1 MDTFERL
8 KKSFVLTAGG
18 QLVPGASYYKVGAI
32 ACVLPTEAFA
42 LDFLKANDEDLRTL
56 GIGEPEFIPVGD
68 PWALMRRAAG
78 EGLAGLQCVDPEQ
91 PDTFMFMVRVEEA
104 GADLPTVLASPEM
117 GGIIECLT
125 RTGTKRLSHAE
136 LLHWDRYD
144 ILDRC
149 NARWGDQCPF
159 RYWDQGDPLY
169 ELATESLVVLL
180 ASVPLMGDWNSPD
193 GAFAFF
199 TSAEEA
205 LHYRDHRLGD
215 GRNRMIAN
223 GELGDHD
230 SVDLMASLEPMR
242 VDDVASRLQELK
254 AIQGMAAWCINP
266 SGHREDSGF
275 GRLWEPRN
283 DSVHQLR
290 TVAGNWLVRPGNHFE
305 RTDDPL
311 AWSGRDTLFWSGGQ
325 SIQLLPLD
333 VSFGVDP
340 IRLRESSTAM
350 SEVETEEW
358 VSHFLARSSVAET
371 LEREVGQPPLDGFF
385 ISCWD
390 SVTGDRYDP
399 PPKFSGFLEAL
410 QFMAAYEREH
420 DEQFR
425 LDGAAACSAIGFV
438 GSGDEGHEAL
448 RGERFRQGLLTL
460 GKRHLLHRYHPS
472 YAGNLVA
479 LANTTLRTLHVDF
492 AGYAKDLLWASDSET
507 ADGLLGVLSIEA
519 ETWLKWKIGADAAV
533 DPRGKELA
541 LDRVGEGS
549 WANLDPTVQH
559 FLSTALRHLEQQGHA
574 PQLDYAPIC
583 IEVVKGLEVELVNV
597 LKGFRDSLA
606 GEVLDATEEDTTLAG
621 FLYEQKKP
629 PTLGAFP
636 YLLRQPDVKP
646 SPLREA
652 LYLYLSTLP
661 NGGFLTSNRFA
672 KRDLPKVTNRYRN
685 GGAHS
690 SAIPEDICRGCVEDL
705 VGTEDNPGL
714 IPRVIEWKRRE

>member
-1 MDTFERL
+1 MNKFEKL
-8 KKSFVLTAGG
+8 KKSFVLTAGYR
-18 QLVPGASYYKVGAI
+18 LVPGASYYKVGAT
-32 ACVLPTEAFA
+32 ATVLPSEEVAQNFLEA
-42 LDFLKANDEDLRTL
+42 NNEDLRKM
-56 GIGEPEFIPVGD
+56 GMGEPDFIPVVD

-78 EGLAGLQCVDPEQ
+78 EGLASLQCVDPEQ

-104 GADLPTVLASPEM
+104 GSDLPTVLAAPEM

-144 ILDRC
+144 ILDHAS
-149 NARWGDQCPF
+149 ARWGVQCPF
-159 RYWDQGDPLY
+159 RHWVQGDPLY
-169 ELATESLVVLL
+169 ELTTEGLVVLL
-180 ASVPLMGDWNSPD
+180 ASVPLLGDWNSPE

-205 LHYRDHRLGD
+205 LYYRDHLLGN
-215 GRNRMIAN
+215 GRNRLIVT
-223 GELGDHD
+223 GDSGHGD
-230 SVDLMASLEPMR
+230 PSDLMASLEALR
-242 VDDVASRLQELK
+242 VDDVANRLEELK
-254 AIQGMAAWCINP
+254 GIQGMAAWCINP
-266 SGHREDSGF
+266 SGHREDSGL
-275 GRLWEPRN
+275 GRLWEPLN

-290 TVAGNWLVRPGNHFE
+290 TVAGNWLVRAGNQFE

-311 AWSGRDTLFWSGGQ
+311 AWSGSDTLFWSGGQ

-340 IRLRESSTAM
+340 IRVRQSSTAM
-350 SEVETEEW
+350 SEVEAEEF
-358 VSHFLARSSVAET
+358 VCHFLTQSTVAET
-371 LEREVGQPPLDGFF
+371 LESGVETNPLDGFF

-390 SVTGDRYDP
+390 SVTGERYAP

-410 QFMAAYEREH
+410 RFMAAYEREH
-420 DEQFR
+420 DEPFR
-425 LDGAAACSAIGFV
+425 LDGAAACSAIGFA

-448 RGERFRQGLLTL
+448 RGERFQQGLLTL
-460 GKRHLLHRYHPS
+460 GKRHLIHRYHPS

-479 LANTTLRTLHVDF
+479 LANASLGTLHVDF
-492 AGYAKDLLWASDSET
+492 AGYAKDLLWASDSEA
-507 ADGLLGVLSIEA
+507 ADELLSVLDIEA
-519 ETWLKWKIGADAAV
+519 ETWLEWKNGADAAV
-533 DPRGKELA
+533 DPRGKELV
-541 LDRVGEGS
+541 LDRVGEDS
-549 WANLDPTVQH
+549 WANLDRTVQH

-597 LKGFRDSLA
+597 LRGFRDSLA
-606 GEVLDATEEDTTLAG
+606 GKVLDAAEEDMSFSG
-621 FLYEQKKP
+621 FLYEQEKP

-636 YLLRQPDVKP
+636 YLLRQPDEKA

-652 LYLYLSTLP
+652 LYLYLRTLP
-661 NGGFLTSNRFA
+661 NGSFLTSNRFA

-690 SAIPEDICRGCVEDL
+690 SAIPEHICLGCVEDL
-705 VGTEDNPGL
+705 VGTEDKPGL
-714 IPRVIEWKRRE
+714 ISRVIEWKRRE